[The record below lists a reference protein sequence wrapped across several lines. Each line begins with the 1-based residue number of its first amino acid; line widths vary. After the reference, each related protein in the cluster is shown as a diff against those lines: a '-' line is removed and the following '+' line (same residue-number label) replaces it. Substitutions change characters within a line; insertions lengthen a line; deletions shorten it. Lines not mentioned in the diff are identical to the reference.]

1 MIILKVK
8 IDSVA
13 AYKSESQ
20 APVLIHLHRP
30 SARTTSFQF
39 VQIVARKIKLRRIV
53 SLMDRV
59 HLTYQFIRKVA
70 GICFDL
76 PVSNNCG
83 RPLCL
88 NEIIIRR

>member
-1 MIILKVK
+1 
-8 IDSVA
+8 
-13 AYKSESQ
+13 
-20 APVLIHLHRP
+20 
-30 SARTTSFQF
+30 